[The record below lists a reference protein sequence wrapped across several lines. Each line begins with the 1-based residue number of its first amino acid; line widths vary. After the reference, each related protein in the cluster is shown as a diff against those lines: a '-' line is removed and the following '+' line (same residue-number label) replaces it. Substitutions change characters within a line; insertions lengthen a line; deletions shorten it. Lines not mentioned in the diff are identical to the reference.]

1 MYRAVIF
8 DLDGTLLNTIEDLAD
23 AVNSGLETL
32 GYKPQPLEKFYRFV
46 GNGAVKLCTRAL
58 ADCST
63 NTDDIS
69 KLHELFSENYR
80 KHCTDKTIPYE
91 GIKEMLVSL
100 NEKGIKRAVASNKP
114 DEFTKSLITSYF
126 GDGLFSSVHG
136 KREGRSTKPSPD
148 IVNDILKELD
158 IEKDDVVLAGDSDV
172 DIMTAENAG
181 IDSIGCTWGFRP
193 KEELAS
199 AGAVYLADSAEKLLK
214 IVAG

>member
-1 MYRAVIF
+1 MYKAIIF
-8 DLDGTLLNTIEDLAD
+8 DLDGTLLNSLEDLAD

-32 GYKPQPLEKFYRFV
+32 GYKPQPLEKFNKFV
-46 GNGAVKLCTRAL
+46 GNGALKLCTRAL
-58 ADCST
+58 ADYSAG
-63 NTDDIS
+63 TDEIS

-80 KHCTDKTIPYE
+80 KHCTDKTRPYE
-91 GIKEMLVSL
+91 GIKEMLDSL
-100 NEKGIKRAVASNKP
+100 KEKGIKLAVASNKP
-114 DEFTKSLITSYF
+114 DEFTKSLITSFF
-126 GDGLFSSVHG
+126 GDDLFSAVHG

-148 IVNDILKELD
+148 IVNDILKELNV
-158 IEKDDVVLAGDSDV
+158 EKDDIVLAGDSDV